1 MHEAEMKLIEENIY
15 MTENKVEDKIQMDN
29 IDGELF
35 NVCQVSPQPVLKD
48 DIIFETLQESKLAE
62 NHIIICGMV
71 ENLRYFVMPLRAKHL
86 QTIQPI
92 VILNEDPL
100 SVSQW

>member
-35 NVCQVSPQPVLKD
+35 NVCQVSP
-48 DIIFETLQESKLAE
+48 
-62 NHIIICGMV
+62 
-71 ENLRYFVMPLRAKHL
+71 
-86 QTIQPI
+86 
-92 VILNEDPL
+92 
-100 SVSQW
+100 

>member
-1 MHEAEMKLIEENIY
+1 MHEPDEFHSMEQNEMKLIQENIY
-15 MTENKVEDKIQMDN
+15 KTEKPVEDKIQVDN

-48 DIIFETLQESKLAE
+48 DIIFETLQDSKLAE
-62 NHIIICGMV
+62 DHIIICGIV

-86 QTIQPI
+86 QTI
-92 VILNEDPL
+92 
-100 SVSQW
+100 